1 MFERK
6 KIKETTKVALKG
18 NWSKMCLYL
27 ICVSLV
33 SVVATFLIE
42 MIFGWSIELTQ
53 ILSLA
58 LMVFITYPLS
68 VGVYNVY
75 LFILRGEKVSLK
87 DLGFAFSDRYP
98 VIFTHGIVK
107 VIKIFL
113 WTLLLIVPGIIK
125 AFEYSFTERILIDN
139 PQMSSKEAF
148 IKSREMTNG
157 HKMHLF
163 VLGLSFVLWY
173 LLYMV
178 ILFVFAFIW
187 TIIAGVIITLSGSFV
202 IIVIL
207 VVFIVVG
214 VTLLSIPLN
223 IYVQGTFSAAYLHI
237 KGETEMNIDYT
248 L

>member
-6 KIKETTKVALKG
+6 KIKDTAKYALKG
-18 NWSKMCLYL
+18 NWSKMFLYF

-33 SVVATFLIE
+33 SGVTTFLIE
-42 MIFGWSIELTQ
+42 IIFGWSIELTQ
-53 ILSLA
+53 ILSIA

-68 VGVYNVY
+68 VGVYNAY
-75 LFILRGEKVSLK
+75 LIILRGEKVSLN

-125 AFEYSFTERILIDN
+125 AYEYSFTERILIDN

-148 IKSREMTNG
+148 IKSREMTKG
-157 HKMHLF
+157 HKLNLF
-163 VLGLSFVLWY
+163 VLGLSFILWY

-178 ILFVFAFIW
+178 IIIAFAFIW

-237 KGETEMNIDYT
+237 KDQAEINVDYT
-248 L
+248 I